1 MSAAVRETIGF
12 EGVMPDV
19 VGTGDGHASGVPL
32 EPLLL
37 LLLEL
42 LLLEPFLQ
50 SPRSSAPASVMQV
63 APSGQPTFSH
73 DAAHTRPSPL
83 LR

>member
-1 MSAAVRETIGF
+1 MSAAVREGIGF

-19 VGTGDGHASGVPL
+19 VGTGDGHASAVPL

-37 LLLEL
+37 LLLL